1 MSAVVKGGLIR
12 RMVERVFA
20 RPETSTPRWSA
31 NKILNIV
38 CGTTI
43 AWMLLWM
50 GVSHYWRLGV
60 EMQSQG
66 CLPWRYFVLT
76 THAPTTIERNQTYQ
90 YQSEGAPLMP
100 DGMRIV
106 KYVAGLPG
114 DHVVVNASGISINGK
129 FWGPVSAETLRKG
142 HMTIAQVTKN
152 YIVPPGKLVVLGTTS
167 VTWDSRYWGP
177 INRMQVN
184 ARAYHLW

>member
-1 MSAVVKGGLIR
+1 MSAVAGQGLVR
-12 RMVERVFA
+12 RALGRVFA
-20 RPETSTPRWSA
+20 RPDSSVPRWSGI
-31 NKILNIV
+31 KILNIV

-60 EMQSQG
+60 ELQSQG

-76 THAPTTIERNQTYQ
+76 THAPLTIERGKTYQ
-90 YQSEGAPLMP
+90 YQSEGAPLIP
-100 DGMRIV
+100 DGIRIV
-106 KYVAGLPG
+106 KFVAAVPG
-114 DHVVVNASGISINGK
+114 DHVVVNASGISINGRL
-129 FWGPVSAETLRKG
+129 WGPLNADTLRKG
-142 HMTIAQVTKN
+142 HMTVQQVTKD
-152 YIVPPGKLVVLGTTS
+152 YVVPPGKLVVLGTTP

-177 INRMQVN
+177 IDKMQVN